1 MPDSVECTYIAIGLI
16 VFLCYSWQ
24 RFDEPSFP
32 NEETLPH
39 AVEPIQYLFTGRAYQ
54 RARFVYLCGAVL
66 FYALLILPG
75 PQIAKILPGATQPS
89 FSLEAWPLLVA
100 LILVGFV
107 PNSNM
112 EWLTVVERRLRRG
125 VHEFFLVPTGI
136 VRTIGV
142 LEYADY
148 DPPANVL
155 TGVGPDNL
163 REKLQND
170 LGAHKGSLEYKWARA
185 TLILKSLDLKSGDS
199 NPLMR
204 ASFAPF
210 EQDLDDI
217 RERYRQLDLQM
228 KLADRNEQIEN
239 LVDKLLKRMYAYIAW
254 GVRRQSKS
262 ERVVFLNL
270 EKLGFD
276 VPAVS
281 SRRVFDAVAPA
292 ALLVSLITFLFW
304 IGHDIFDEKVFP
316 SSLSSGSISIVSS
329 LSAAMAAALMYG
341 YAVFIALNSRSR
353 QIEDNAWLQTSPR
366 CYLPIAVRAGL
377 VSWLIIVV
385 STVVWFPNETG
396 SSVLS
401 MWNWLRA
408 SEISPDWRFLPDRI
422 TTALPWFVAG
432 AAASCLIAVLLAGD
446 VRRTT
451 RRDRVRDALILGSV
465 LGLAAAFA
473 ADVQGALG
481 DFMDGKSRSYL
492 EIISAGA
499 AVGLAGAACGAVIGF
514 MVPKVCKSNIVTPFS
529 AEMIKALDKALQL
542 ARESIGDDD
551 AAKTWLFTPRNEL
564 GGISPAEAVQHT
576 QLDRVKQILANE
588 QAQRRKRNQTV
599 IQLNSTEG
607 KRVRAG

>member
-1 MPDSVECTYIAIGLI
+1 MLDSIEYIYIAIGLI
-16 VFLCYSWQ
+16 VVLCYSWQ
-24 RFDEPSFP
+24 RFDEPSFS

-39 AVEPIQYLFTGRAYQ
+39 TVEPIQYLFAGRAYQ
-54 RARFVYLCGAVL
+54 KARFVYLCGAVL
-66 FYALLILPG
+66 FYTLLILPG
-75 PQIAKILPGATQPS
+75 AQIARVLPGAAQPS

-142 LEYADY
+142 LEYADF

-155 TGVGPDNL
+155 IGIGQGNL

-170 LGAHKGSLEYKWARA
+170 LGAYKGSLEYKWARA
-185 TLILKSLDLKSGDS
+185 TLILGSLDLKGRDS
-199 NPLMR
+199 NPLVR

-210 EQDLDDI
+210 EKDLDDI
-217 RERYRQLDLQM
+217 RDRYRQLDLQM
-228 KLADRNEQIEN
+228 RLADRKEQLED

-270 EKLGFD
+270 ERLGFD
-276 VPAVS
+276 IPPIS
-281 SRRVFDAVAPA
+281 SRRVFDVVAPA

-304 IGHDIFDEKVFP
+304 ISHDIFDEKVF
-316 SSLSSGSISIVSS
+316 SSASSSGSISIVSS
-329 LSAAMAAALMYG
+329 LSAAMAAAFMYG

-353 QIEDNAWLQTSPR
+353 QIEDNAWVQTSPR
-366 CYLPIAVRAGL
+366 CYLPIAIRAGL
-377 VSWLIIVV
+377 VSWLIIIV

-396 SSVLS
+396 SSVVG

-408 SEISPDWRFLPDRI
+408 SEISSDWRFLPERI
-422 TTALPWFVAG
+422 ATALPWFVAG
-432 AAASCLIAVLLAGD
+432 AAASCVIAVLLAGD
-446 VRRTT
+446 VRGTT
-451 RRDRVRDALILGSV
+451 RRDRECDALVLGGV
-465 LGLAAAFA
+465 LGLAVAFA

-481 DFMDGKSRSYL
+481 DFLDGKSRSYL

-529 AEMIKALDKALQL
+529 AEMIKALDRALQS
-542 ARESIGDDD
+542 ARASIGDDD

-576 QLDRVKQILANE
+576 QLDRVKQILADE
-588 QAQRRKRNQTV
+588 AQRLKRNQTV
-599 IQLNSTEG
+599 VQLNPVG
-607 KRVRAG
+607 AKRGRAG